1 MTPGITYTLTP
12 GSEETAMIP
21 AYQSFDPKKIDQMLS
36 ARLEALG
43 IPAEALDETVGD
55 GTLRQLICDLVAET
69 LAEAGAEAQRD
80 LYDRQRAGRI
90 AAQQQG
96 VNLGRPS
103 KKCSDKRFAKIR
115 GLYESQQ
122 ITAEQA
128 AQRLHVSVSTFYRWL
143 REARARD

>member
-1 MTPGITYTLTP
+1 
-12 GSEETAMIP
+12 MIP

-96 VNLGRPS
+96 ANLGRPS